1 MTDFSYPK
9 VPRRYTKSDGS
20 SPHAQYVARYRALVR
35 DYEPNTGV
43 TRELAK
49 RLVDVEYGDI
59 PRDLIP
65 LAKRAVLEA
74 VGHMVAGALR
84 ESSRRVL
91 RYVRRIGGSPDATC
105 LYYGDRT
112 NIHNAALVNGAFGHG
127 ARESVVLP
135 AALAVAEREIA
146 DGHEVLTAFI
156 VGWEVVLRLAAAAP
170 SIPHQRPLDPIATFG
185 PFGAAVAAGKL
196 LRINASVME
205 NAITCCPA
213 QAAGTLQASVAGGES
228 GRAVSGFA
236 STYGLRATTMAQRG
250 ISGARDMLEGRR
262 GFYMCIAG
270 LNDDGSPRFH
280 IDEILD
286 GFGERWHIRSAAST
300 RSATDV
306 TSTFR
311 RDAAVAG
318 LPLRAQDEVI
328 DRVTRLEMQSDMTP
342 LISNLVGGEQR

>member
-1 MTDFSYPK
+1 
-9 VPRRYTKSDGS
+9 VPN
-20 SPHAQYVARYRALVR
+20 A
-35 DYEPNTGV
+35 GV
-43 TRELAK
+43 TRELAT
-49 RLVDVEYGDI
+49 RLVEVEYGDI
-59 PRDLIP
+59 PRELIP

-84 ESSRRVL
+84 ESSRQVL

-112 NIHNAALVNGAFGHG
+112 NVHNAALVNGAFGHG

-135 AALAVAEREIA
+135 AAFAVAEREIA

-156 VGWEVVLRLAAAAP
+156 AGWEVVLRLAAAAAP
-170 SIPHQRPLDPIATFG
+170 SIPHQRPLDPVATFG

-196 LRINASVME
+196 LRFNASVME
-205 NAITCCPA
+205 NALSCCPA
-213 QAAGTLQASVAGGES
+213 QAAGTLQASVTGGES
-228 GRAVSGFA
+228 GRVVSGFA
-236 STYGLRATTMAQRG
+236 STYGLRAATMAQRG

-270 LNDDGSPRFH
+270 LNDDGTPRFDV
-280 IDEILD
+280 DEILD
-286 GFGERWHIRSAAST
+286 GFGERWHVRSAASA
-300 RSATDV
+300 RSAADV

-311 RDAAVAG
+311 RDAAAAG
-318 LPLRAQDEVI
+318 LLPRAQDTVI
-328 DRVTRLEMQSDMTP
+328 DRVTHLEMQSDMTP